1 MPREK
6 NIQKLRD
13 SILIA
18 FFSIIILICSRIAI
32 PWVIPFTLQS
42 LGIFL
47 TLGILGGKKGF
58 ISLLLYLIM
67 GFIGIPIS
75 ASGVVGPALFFT
87 STFGY
92 LIGWILCS
100 IIFWIF
106 ETKMGN
112 SNRTRLIFLS
122 IGTIICYVTGT
133 VWFML
138 IYSYKYTPIGLWT
151 ALCYCVFPFIIFDA
165 IKLLLANIITD
176 KLHKR
181 VKLEK

>member
-42 LGIFL
+42 FGIFL
-47 TLGILGGKKGF
+47 TFSILGGKKGL
-58 ISLLLYLIM
+58 ISLFLYFIM
-67 GFIGIPIS
+67 GIIGIPIS

-87 STFGY
+87 PTFGY
-92 LIGWILCS
+92 LIGWLLCG
-100 IIFWIF
+100 IIFWIS

-122 IGTIICYVTGT
+122 IGTIICYAAGT
-133 VWFML
+133 IWFML
-138 IYSYKYTPIGLWT
+138 IYSYKNTPIGIWS
-151 ALCYCVFPFIIFDA
+151 ALCYCVFPFIIFDT
-165 IKLLLANIITD
+165 IKLILSNTIAN
-176 KLHKR
+176 KLHKYINL
-181 VKLEK
+181 KK